1 MSAQIGFSP
10 KISDP
15 AFDKYRSNSKRWSY
29 LFSFILFAAAVIG
42 FPIYG
47 NISGEMEMPYSLY
60 YGLGIG
66 GMFLAIA
73 FFQSL
78 SRDRDT
84 TWDGVVVDKRTFKR
98 QHTDKNS
105 GTFTTVTVYEYKVK
119 RDSGKTYRH
128 RTNNNDTVYNYYDVG
143 DKVRHHKGFL
153 GYEKYDK
160 SRDTFLFCT
169 ACATIND
176 IANEAC
182 FRCKCPLLK

>member
-1 MSAQIGFSP
+1 MSAQKGYSS

-15 AFDKYRSNSKRWSY
+15 AFDKYRKDSKRWSY
-29 LFSFILFAAAVIG
+29 LFSFIMFVGAVIG
-42 FPIYG
+42 FPLYG

-84 TWDGVVVDKRTFKR
+84 TWDGVVVDKKISKR
-98 QHTDKNS
+98 REHDKNS
-105 GTFTTVTVYEYKVK
+105 DSTSTVMVYEYKVK
-119 RDSGKTYRH
+119 RDNGKTYSH
-128 RTNNNDTVYNYYDVG
+128 QTKNSDTVYNYYNEG

-153 GYEKYDK
+153 GYEKHDK

-176 IANEAC
+176 VNNEAC